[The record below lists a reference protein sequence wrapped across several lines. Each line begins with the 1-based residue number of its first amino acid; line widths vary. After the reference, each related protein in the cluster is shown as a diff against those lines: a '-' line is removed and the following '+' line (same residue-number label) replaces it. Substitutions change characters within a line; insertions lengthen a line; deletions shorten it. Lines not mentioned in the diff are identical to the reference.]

1 MDYYNQ
7 IDPYEQESLPYQSQ
21 ESQQERPSRQYME
34 RPVFERPRSAMP
46 PRMPKA
52 EALAL
57 VQQFKKW
64 LVVASLVGF
73 SVLTGLVVSH
83 ATGVTST
90 AAPQQQPDDDTIQHF
105 EHSHSQDDGGFFQQ
119 QQQPQGGYGLGPN
132 STQQPPVSGSR
143 TS

>member
-7 IDPYEQESLPYQSQ
+7 VDPYDQEQLPYQSYQ
-21 ESQQERPSRQYME
+21 PQQTRASRQYME
-34 RPVFERPRSAMP
+34 RPIPERLRSAMP

-64 LVVASLVGF
+64 LVIASVVGF
-73 SVLTGLVVSH
+73 GVLSGLVVSH
-83 ATGVTST
+83 TTGITSAAT
-90 AAPQQQPDDDTIQHF
+90 QQQPGDNTTQQQSDPSQ
-105 EHSHSQDDGGFFQQ
+105 SQDNGGFFQQ
-119 QQQPQGGYGLGPN
+119 QHGGYGFGPN